1 MTELPLVV
9 GPKWNLDEHDR
20 VLPIMPCV
28 GCFEPVPVYA
38 STRCP
43 QCSWPACRDNCQGLE
58 NDRLH
63 GLECG
68 VLAFGKSP
76 YKSKEENPEAFLDFY
91 RSDALFALKC
101 MMLRVKKPKKW
112 EALME
117 LQAHETE
124 RKKSPYYE

>member
-1 MTELPLVV
+1 MVV

-20 VLPIMPCV
+20 VMPIMPCV
-28 GCFEPVPVYA
+28 GCFKPVPVYA
-38 STRCP
+38 STRCA
-43 QCSWPACRDNCQGLE
+43 QCSWPACKDNCEGLE

-68 VLAFGKSP
+68 ILAFGKSP
-76 YKSKEENPEAFLDFY
+76 YKNKEENPEAFLDFY
-91 RSDALFALKC
+91 RSDTLFALKC
-101 MMLRVKKPKKW
+101 MMLKVKKPKKW

-117 LQAHETE
+117 LEAHEAE